1 MKFDIVIISLLIFQ
15 ITTSALSVL
24 IIVIPMRHVP
34 IQMDHLLALVTLDIV
49 ETE

>member
-1 MKFDIVIISLLIFQ
+1 MSHLLIFQ
-15 ITTSALSVL
+15 TTMSALSVL
-24 IIVIPMRHVP
+24 IIVIPMQHVP